1 MSQQVQVHKSEP
13 SAEKVA
19 MVERIS
25 KLAKQYPVLAVTRLS
40 KVRSAQLMEVRKV
53 LRGQAEIIVVKNK
66 LAILGLKRSGI
77 KNADELLNHLEGQNA
92 LIFSKLDPFKLFLLL
107 EKNRVNLAA
116 RAGDVA
122 PTNIVVPAGNT
133 GQQAGPVL
141 SEFREAGIKTK
152 IEAGSIQV
160 VEDSVVAKP
169 GAVISPKLASL
180 LSRLGI
186 KPIRAGLAI
195 ALAYENGLIYGAEA
209 VAIDLEKYRASLL
222 EGFTSARGLAIEI
235 GYVTKETAPAI
246 IAKAYR
252 EALAVA
258 VEAGEI
264 TKESAPVILGKAEAE
279 ANAVEA
285 EAKKK
290 GYGSEAP
297 AEAKAA

>member
-1 MSQQVQVHKSEP
+1 MSKQVQVQKREP

-25 KLAKQYPVLAVTRLS
+25 RLGKEYPVLAITKLS
-40 KVRSAQLMEVRKV
+40 KVRSAQLMAVRKV
-53 LRGQAEIIVVKNK
+53 LRGQAEIVVVKNK
-66 LAILGLKRSGI
+66 LAILGLKQAGL
-77 KNADELLNHLEGQNA
+77 KNADELLKHLEGQNA

-107 EKNRVNLAA
+107 EKNRVNLGA
-116 RAGDVA
+116 RAGDIA
-122 PTNIVVPAGNT
+122 PSNIVIPAGNT

-141 SEFREAGIKTK
+141 SEFREAGIQTK

-160 VEDSVVAKP
+160 VKDAVVAKP
-169 GAVISPKLASL
+169 GDVISPKLASL

-195 ALAYENGLIYGAEA
+195 ALALENGLIYGAEA
-209 VAIDLEKYRASLL
+209 VAIDLDKYRESLL
-222 EGFTSARGLAIEI
+222 QGFASAKALAVYV
-235 GYVTKETAPAI
+235 GYVTKETAPEI

-252 EALAVA
+252 EALAIA

-264 TKESAPVILGKAEAE
+264 TPESAPLILARAESE
-279 ANAVEA
+279 ANAVL
-285 EAKKK
+285 AKAKEK
-290 GYGSEAP
+290 GYGAEKP